1 MHRIFLL
8 LTCLIISALA
18 LLQGQDQAWS
28 NPEISGIKEAKEAK
42 KLFGRLK
49 RSSDSLVSIRILE
62 DWIAEKQEAGQLEYS
77 YSLSPENPH
86 RIQIFEGPHYYY
98 KSIKLEGINELY
110 PQRAGIERLYRK
122 QASVNWQELE
132 EKMESCLD
140 QYQNEGYPF
149 ASFQQTQINYIAHEG
164 DSVGVEISYAFDS
177 GPLVRIDSVNV
188 KGKIRENANF
198 VYNLSGLNP
207 GDIYRHKLVRDAPRV
222 LNNSIYYENV
232 KDPRVRFRA
241 DNKADIQLELEQKQ
255 TSRLDILLGIL
266 PPVDNTQRLQFTGSI
281 DVALLSPI
289 RRGELLEFKF
299 EKLTQSSQQT
309 RLALMLPYLLRTPLR
324 LSGVFDLLKQNEDFQ
339 NQSLDLAA
347 QYDFSPFLAASFYL
361 NTKNTRL
368 LGESLIDTSLTDL
381 PQLDSR
387 RRMLGLGLN
396 FENLDY
402 RLNPSRGVHTS
413 LKIGLGTRSIRENVQ
428 ISRTRPE
435 VYENIDREQPSRE
448 IDFRFKWYKQLIPR
462 HVLHIANHT
471 YWLDIEDILRND
483 QLQVGG
489 ARSIRGFNENQ
500 FFTDFYSFFS
510 LEYRL
515 QLERNSYVF
524 VFGDYAYLENNED
537 NSIRRP
543 ISTGIGMNYG
553 TKAGI
558 ISISYAIGQA
568 EGIPFQ
574 AARGRVH
581 IGLINQF

>member
-1 MHRIFLL
+1 MAVHRVL
-8 LTCLIISALA
+8 
-18 LLQGQDQAWS
+18 D
-28 NPEISGIKEAKEAK
+28 E
-42 KLFGRLK
+42 
-49 RSSDSLVSIRILE
+49 
-62 DWIAEKQEAGQLEYS
+62 WIGEKQQKGLLEYT
-77 YSLSPENPH
+77 YSILSQDPY
-86 RIQIFEGPHYYY
+86 RIQIFEGPYYYY
-98 KSIKLEGINELY
+98 KAIQLVGINELY
-110 PQRAGIERLYRK
+110 PQRAGIDRLYRK
-122 QASVNWQELE
+122 QEVVNWTDLE

-149 ASFQQTQINYIAHEG
+149 ASFQQTQFKYIAHKG
-164 DSVGVEISYAFDS
+164 DSVGVEISYVFDS
-177 GPLVRIDSVNV
+177 GPLVRIDSVIV

-207 GDIYRHKLVRDAPRV
+207 GDIYRHKLVRDAPRI
-222 LNNSIYYENV
+222 LNNSIYYEEV
-232 KDPRVRFRA
+232 KDPRVKFRS

-309 RLALMLPYLLRTPLR
+309 RLALMMPYLLRTPLR
-324 LSGVFDLLKQNEDFQ
+324 LSGAFELLKQNEDFQ

-347 QYDFSPFLAASFYL
+347 QYDFSPFLSASFYL

-368 LGESLIDTSLTDL
+368 LGESLVDTSLLDF

-402 RLNPSRGVHTS
+402 RLNPSRGLHTS
-413 LKIGLGTRSIRENVQ
+413 LKIGLGTRSIQENVQ

-448 IDFRFKWYKQLIPR
+448 IDFRFKWYQQLIPR

-524 VFGDYAYLENNED
+524 VFGDYAYLENNEAS
-537 NSIRRP
+537 SISRP

-558 ISISYAIGQA
+558 ISISYAIGKA
-568 EGIPFQ
+568 ENIPFQ